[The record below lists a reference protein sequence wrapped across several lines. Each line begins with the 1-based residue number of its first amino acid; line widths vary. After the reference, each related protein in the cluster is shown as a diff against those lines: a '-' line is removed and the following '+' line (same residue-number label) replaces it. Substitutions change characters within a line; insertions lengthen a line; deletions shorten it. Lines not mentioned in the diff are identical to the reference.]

1 MSPFD
6 QLIQTLTDTT
16 QPSIVRSGAIAGL
29 VAQSDTQSIKFLVEA
44 LADSDSLI
52 RREAAKA
59 LQNLDATSATGAL
72 LRALQSEAKD
82 LTLWAMLEAIS
93 ELGTPNDL
101 PVLESLLKVD
111 SMLTRIEIK
120 KSIAR
125 IQERYPGGIIT
136 TLPAAD
142 PETADDGD
150 EKLDTTESLLRAIFK
165 RPRTAKEKNKKESR
179 QVSAQEVQPSDSQ
192 QPPEVDT
199 PSDKTG
205 AETAPDE
212 TDNNQQPHVHI
223 KLTSQGPPIN
233 RDDETLEQ
241 TDAVDDTDP
250 ISEPA
255 DVIDET
261 KPIKPTRTFTNLF
274 DDSNESTLTD
284 SEDVEASA
292 DDTQFVGEEDTHR
305 ADASD
310 EVTTDKTEIPDME
323 SPQQEDDTETRDT
336 ESPQRGDETEIPD
349 TESSQQEDDTETS
362 DTESPQQEDDT
373 DIRDLSDTISGSPRL
388 AGSSV
393 SLPVLAPNAATVPYH
408 PIGTAVEPAQTN
420 LFLALLHPS
429 KYLSKQ
435 WLSRTRVYLILWGI
449 LIAAVVGFT
458 QHQKH
463 FRNPTPL
470 SRIGVKV
477 DELPELVKRSLA
489 EGDFHIQE
497 GYYRKA
503 ISSYELSRKL
513 GTLPLDFYRK
523 LGFAYFMEGQYAL
536 AIEAYELFLK
546 AREELGAPD
555 AFTAEASFSGVQSLT
570 SIGKGTTQDYETY
583 NILGTAYAKLG
594 RVLDAQRTYEKA
606 IHLAPKYGEAYN
618 NLARLYIDSYQHP
631 LTAGLEDLKSSPKLR
646 FAETLAYTAVTLNPN
661 VAAYHNTL
669 GQILSKRGQ
678 VNKAMK
684 VLERA
689 IDLQRDAV
697 EPHYHLAKVAL
708 EANERKKA
716 AEAIRNV
723 FKLKPSF
730 VRLHTNQQ

>member
-29 VAQSDTQSIKFLVEA
+29 VAQGDLQSIKFLVEV

-72 LRALQSEAKD
+72 LRALQSEPKD

-111 SMLTRIEIK
+111 SMLTRIEVK

-136 TLPAAD
+136 TSPKAAD
-142 PETADDGD
+142 PEPADDTD
-150 EKLDTTESLLRAIFK
+150 EKLDTTESLLHPVFRK
-165 RPRTAKEKNKKESR
+165 PPTAKQKNKKKTR
-179 QVSAQEVQPSDSQ
+179 QISAQEVPPSYSQ

-199 PSDKTG
+199 PSDETQT
-205 AETAPDE
+205 ETAPDE

-223 KLTSQGPPIN
+223 KLTSQGAPIDP
-233 RDDETLEQ
+233 DDETLEQ
-241 TDAVDDTDP
+241 TDTVDDTEH
-250 ISEPA
+250 ISKPA
-255 DVIDET
+255 DVINET
-261 KPIKPTRTFTNLF
+261 KPIKTTQTFTNLY
-274 DDSNESTLTD
+274 DDPDESKATG
-284 SEDVEASA
+284 SEDVSDSA
-292 DDTQFVGEEDTHR
+292 DDTRFVGEEDTHLVEE
-305 ADASD
+305 SD
-310 EVTTDKTEIPDME
+310 ENTTEDTEALDME
-323 SPQQEDDTETRDT
+323 SPQREEDTET
-336 ESPQRGDETEIPD
+336 PD
-349 TESSQQEDDTETS
+349 TEP
-362 DTESPQQEDDT
+362 PQREEDT
-373 DIRDLSDTISGSPRL
+373 DIKNLSDTIAGSPRL

-408 PIGTAVEPAQTN
+408 PIGTAMEPAQTN

-435 WLSRTRVYLILWGI
+435 WLSRTRVYLILWGV

-463 FRNPTPL
+463 FRANRTPL
-470 SRIGVKV
+470 SRIGLTV

-503 ISSYELSRKL
+503 ISSYQLSRKL

-555 AFTAEASFSGVQSLT
+555 AFAAEASFSGVQSLT

-594 RVLDAQRTYEKA
+594 RVLDAQQMYEKA

-723 FKLKPSF
+723 FKFKPSF
-730 VRLHTNQQ
+730 VRLRTNQ